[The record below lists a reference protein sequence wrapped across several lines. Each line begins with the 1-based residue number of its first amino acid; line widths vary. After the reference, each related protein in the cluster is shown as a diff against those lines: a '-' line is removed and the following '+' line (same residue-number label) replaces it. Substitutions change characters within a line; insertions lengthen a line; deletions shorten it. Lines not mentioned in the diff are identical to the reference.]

1 MYDTKIAALRAIELI
16 MIKTGLNK
24 LQASELL
31 YELLGIINREGEGSF
46 AK

>member
-1 MYDTKIAALRAIELI
+1 MNDTEIAALRAVELI

-31 YELLGIINREGEGSF
+31 YELMVIINREGEGSI